1 MLQTHS
7 LRVATMICCLFVVH
21 GYQLVWTGANMHIYS
36 CLNSVFYIIESDKRA
51 GYLALQMD
59 LQTICMAFL
68 SIEFAENA
76 LQSCLKKSEGEN
88 FTIHMFV
95 SLYFLH
101 GNRFTVY
108 AVGNP
113 IS

>member
-1 MLQTHS
+1 
-7 LRVATMICCLFVVH
+7 
-21 GYQLVWTGANMHIYS
+21 MHIYS
-36 CLNSVFYIIESDKRA
+36 CLNSVFYIIENDKRA

-59 LQTICMAFL
+59 LQRICMAFL
-68 SIEFAENA
+68 SIKFAENA

-88 FTIHMFV
+88 FTINMFV